1 MGRDVELFA
10 QHAGRKSVNTED
22 VILSGNSKP
31 NNLILDILFVR
42 VAQQKKSGCPLTEVT
57 INVSVPP
64 NAGKSDLTLDS
75 AQTW

>member
-31 NNLILDILFVR
+31 NNLILDILFVG
-42 VAQQKKSGCPLTEVT
+42 VA
-57 INVSVPP
+57 
-64 NAGKSDLTLDS
+64 
-75 AQTW
+75 